1 MTPDFETVY
10 TPDDAN
16 LLRDT
21 YDAITECDLW
31 GWMKEY
37 TPHQNEGYMFNSH
50 PNLVV
55 IQKAMKY
62 ADYHSGASWGW
73 TMRTMESIAK
83 LGWDYVR
90 RETRERRALQQ
101 LKLWAAEVRAP
112 KGGYPCHCRTTK
124 GYSYGWCGVAG
135 GGVPACDH

>member
-10 TPDDAN
+10 TPYDAK
-16 LLRDT
+16 LLRDA
-21 YDAITECDLW
+21 YDAITACDMW
-31 GWMKEY
+31 DWMKEHN
-37 TPHQNEGYMFNSH
+37 PHWGEGHMFSSH
-50 PNLVV
+50 PNLVI
-55 IQKAMKY
+55 IQSAMKY
-62 ADYHSGASWGW
+62 KTYHSGYSWGW

-83 LGWDYVR
+83 LGWDHVR
-90 RETRERRALQQ
+90 REARERRALQQ

-112 KGGYPCHCRTTK
+112 KSGYPCHCRSTK